1 MCLDFN
7 EQTEISTA
15 EPKTAVPEPQ
25 RETWGSGVLYCILA
39 TLLGA
44 AGPQQRPCFV
54 VMGLE
59 AIIFPAV
66 SRRSHGIKA

>member
-44 AGPQQRPCFV
+44 AGP
-54 VMGLE
+54 
-59 AIIFPAV
+59 
-66 SRRSHGIKA
+66 